1 MQATVDDKLVG
12 VIVCRME
19 EHRGYMRGYIAM
31 VAVDK
36 AFRKQGIGSELAQR
50 VIKHMQTCCDEVV
63 LEAETTNASA
73 LRMYQRLGFLRTKRL
88 PKYYMSGS
96 DAFRLKLTF

>member
-1 MQATVDDKLVG
+1 MRWQVDP
-12 VIVCRME
+12 
-19 EHRGYMRGYIAM
+19 EHS
-31 VAVDK
+31 DPHCPPT
-36 AFRKQGIGSELAQR
+36 Q
-50 VIKHMQTCCDEVV
+50 VV